1 MGLTTDFSIRIATA
15 ADAVAIAELSRDTI
29 ETGLPWRW
37 TPPRVLRSIA
47 DPDVNVVVAHRTGCA
62 DLAGFGIM
70 EYKDS
75 DAHLCLLAVNP
86 DCRRTGVATGL
97 IRWLETSALTAG
109 IQWIYLEA
117 RRSNLA
123 AREMY
128 NQLDYQERSLA
139 LGYYSGRE
147 DAVRLAKNLW
157 AKSEH

>member
-1 MGLTTDFSIRIATA
+1 MGLTTNYSIRIATA
-15 ADAVAIAELSRDTI
+15 ADAVPIAELSRDTI

-47 DPDVNVVVAHRTGCA
+47 DPDVNVVVAHRTASA

-75 DAHLCLLAVNP
+75 DAHLSLLAVNP
-86 DCRRTGVATGL
+86 ACRRAGIATGL
-97 IRWLETSALTAG
+97 IRWLEASALTAG

-139 LGYYSGRE
+139 RGYYSGRE

-157 AKSEH
+157 AKSDP

>member
-15 ADAVAIAELSRDTI
+15 ADAVPIAELSRDTI

-47 DPDVNVVVAHRTGCA
+47 DPDVNVVVAHRTGSTE
-62 DLAGFGIM
+62 LAGFGIM

-75 DAHLCLLAVNP
+75 DAHLSLLAVHP
-86 DCRRTGVATGL
+86 ACRRFGIATGL
-97 IRWLETSALTAG
+97 IRWLEASALTAG

-117 RRSNLA
+117 RRGNLA

-139 LGYYSGRE
+139 PRYYSGRE

-157 AKSEH
+157 AKPDP